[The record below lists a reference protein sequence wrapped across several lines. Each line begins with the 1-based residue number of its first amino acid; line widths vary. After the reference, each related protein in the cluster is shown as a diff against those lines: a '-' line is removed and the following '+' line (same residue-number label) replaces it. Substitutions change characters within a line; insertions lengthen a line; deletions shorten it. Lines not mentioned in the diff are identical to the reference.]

1 MGQSELI
8 SMLCG
13 LLLLCIMVY
22 GIVIWCRTLLRT
34 YRKIKRRESV
44 NARQTAEKLFLSYG
58 IVLVSAWVLTVL
70 SRDSLNVSSI
80 FTSLLAAIRTT
91 AVFIVLSVLCI
102 FQAHRHNQNRQ

>member
-8 SMLCG
+8 SILCG

-34 YRKIKRRESV
+34 YRRIKRHESV
-44 NARQTAEKLFLSYG
+44 NTRQTAEKLLLSDG

-70 SRDSLNVSSI
+70 SSGSLNISSI
-80 FTSLLAAIRTT
+80 LTSLLTTIRMT
-91 AVFIVLSVLCI
+91 AVFIVLSLLCI
-102 FQAHRHNQNRQ
+102 FRVHRHNQNRQ